1 MNNCLVT
8 KLNEEINASELP
20 VFQPKVAI
28 FTGEISSRAGTI
40 YRGALSKDVYTGEV
54 LTLEINAPESGNWY
68 DYLEDETY
76 VQHPISAGEQVVY
89 YTVRENFKYFKTWFD
104 NITTQMKFDVY
115 ANE

>member
-28 FTGEISSRAGTI
+28 FTGEISTHPGIIDRSK
-40 YRGALSKDVYTGEV
+40 LSKDVYTGEV
-54 LTLEINAPESGNWY
+54 LTLEINAPQDGHWY

-76 VQHPISAGEQVVY
+76 VQHIIPAGEQVVY

-104 NITTQMKFDVY
+104 ITTQMKFDVY

>member
-28 FTGEISSRAGTI
+28 FTGEICSQAGI
-40 YRGALSKDVYTGEV
+40 IDRSKLSKDVYTGEV
-54 LTLEINAPESGNWY
+54 LTLEINAPQDGQWY
-68 DYLEDETY
+68 DYLEDGTY
-76 VQHPISAGEQVVY
+76 VRHPISAGEQVVY

-104 NITTQMKFDVY
+104 ITTQMKFDVY